1 MNYTKKE
8 LDALGITALKSIAK
22 DLKIK
27 GYTTFK
33 SDRKQ
38 ELIEKI
44 LSELKNQKAIS
55 PKQSSRRVKKSVR
68 FAQPNQSQS
77 PRSNLDNSSE
87 SNNSYNLKK
96 LMKDIEKLDEK
107 IIQVNLKI
115 GKKLSSDEK
124 LSADEIYK
132 DYDEINKE
140 YLKLEPREMFINLKD
155 FYERY
160 FYLFMLSHDSEGK
173 KYAKHMTSVFK
184 NIK

>member
-8 LDALGITALKSIAK
+8 LDALAITTLKSIAK

-55 PKQSSRRVKKSVR
+55 PKSSIRRVKKNVR
-68 FAQPNQSQS
+68 FAHPNQSQS

-87 SNNSYNLKK
+87 SNNSHFKK
-96 LMKDIEKLDEK
+96 LMRDVEKLDEK
-107 IIQVNLKI
+107 IIQINLKI
-115 GKKLSSDEK
+115 GEK
-124 LSADEIYK
+124 LSNDEKISGDEIYK
-132 DYDEINKE
+132 YYDEINRE
-140 YLKLEPREMFINLKD
+140 YLKLEPREMFVNLKD

-160 FYLFMLSHDSEGK
+160 FYLFMLSHESEGK